1 MTKNQKKNIVT
12 VKGVLT
18 RFRYERG
25 YKGKGEKRWN
35 VSIKLDDI
43 LSEELVSKVL
53 ELIEMDRND
62 TFTPRWLKEPG
73 EYVNVHTAYD
83 IPCDVVN
90 GGKTYPLEMGDVF
103 EGAEVNLALK
113 CKKGAVYP
121 YAIRVFKNG
130 TPYNPFEC
138 FNGEGGE

>member
-1 MTKNQKKNIVT
+1 MSKSKENIVT
-12 VKGVLT
+12 VRGVLT

-35 VSIKLDDI
+35 VSIKLDNI
-43 LSEELVSKVL
+43 LSEDAATKIL
-53 ELIEMDRND
+53 EMIEMNRDD
-62 TFTPRWLKEPG
+62 AFTPKWLKEPG
-73 EYVNVHTAYD
+73 EYVNVHTSYD

-90 GGKTYPLEMGDVF
+90 NGRCFSLQMGDVF
-103 EGAEVNLALK
+103 EGAEVELALK

-121 YAIRVFKNG
+121 HAIRVYKNG

-138 FNGEGGE
+138 FNEGGE